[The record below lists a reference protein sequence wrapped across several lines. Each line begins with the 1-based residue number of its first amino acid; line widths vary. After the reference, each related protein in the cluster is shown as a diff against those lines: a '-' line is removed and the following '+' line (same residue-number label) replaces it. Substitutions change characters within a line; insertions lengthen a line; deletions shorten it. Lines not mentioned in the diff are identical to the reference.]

1 MDIIKEE
8 NSMDIRKGRDWMDI
22 RVRIR
27 KEWMSR
33 LERVKE
39 NEKLIRYSK
48 KLCNF

>member
-33 LERVKE
+33 VKE